1 VLASGGQKQSRRES
15 GYEVVGGSGE
25 RAVGMAMYDQVSK
38 EPSSPLVHHLRLM
51 SCYHAVV
58 HHSEKDLTACMILI
72 STRPAMRLF

>member
-1 VLASGGQKQSRRES
+1 
-15 GYEVVGGSGE
+15 
-25 RAVGMAMYDQVSK
+25 MAMYDQVSK